1 MCFLVCDE
9 EETEVGR
16 QQAPGSCPYCG
27 GKVHA
32 VDVGTRWRFCFIPVC
47 FRFKRKTDVHS
58 YLCFDP
64 SWPVEPL
71 GWENSYSYQLG
82 RTKATAAQV

>member
-1 MCFLVCDE
+1 MCFLGCEE

-32 VDVGTRWRFCFIPVC
+32 VDVGSRFRFCFLPVC
-47 FRFKRKTDVHS
+47 FRFKRKYSCTLCSKRLVS
-58 YLCFDP
+58 YD
-64 SWPVEPL
+64 
-71 GWENSYSYQLG
+71 Y
-82 RTKATAAQV
+82 

>member
-1 MCFLVCDE
+1 MCLLVCDK
-9 EETEVGR
+9 EETQVGR

-47 FRFKRKTDVHS
+47 FRFNRK
-58 YLCFDP
+58 YLCSLCSRRLVLYD
-64 SWPVEPL
+64 SW
-71 GWENSYSYQLG
+71 S
-82 RTKATAAQV
+82 